1 VSDQTDRGLHDQD
14 PLASF
19 RSRFVI
25 DDELIYLDG
34 NSLGRLPKATI
45 DALRA
50 VVEGEWGHELVLG
63 WDHWIDMGQE
73 IGNKLATIV
82 GASEGEVALCD
93 QTSVNLFKVAHAAL
107 GASGRSNVVTD
118 RGNFPS
124 DRYVLEAI
132 ANSQGGELILVPE
145 DPTLDQLA
153 EAVDDSVGV
162 VSLSH
167 VAYRSGAMLDGA
179 AVTSLVHGAGA
190 LMVWDLSH
198 SVGSVPIALN
208 GWSADFAVGCTYK
221 YLNGGP
227 GAPAFLYVRSDLVPK
242 VEQPIRGWFS
252 HTDQFAMAPDYEPS
266 PSIRRFVVGTPP
278 ILSLV
283 AAEVGIDLT
292 IEAGIDAI
300 RRRSIAL
307 TSAFAE
313 RIRTIQAHGFT
324 MVTPA
329 DPGQRGSHISVRHND
344 AFRISQALRSRNVVP
359 DFRAPDLIRFGFAPL
374 YTTFAEVDD
383 AIDILEDIMSSG
395 SYENFPESRTG
406 VT

>member
-1 VSDQTDRGLHDQD
+1 MSDEPDRDPDVQD
-14 PLASF
+14 PLTSF

-45 DALRA
+45 DAVRS

-73 IGNKLATIV
+73 VGNRLATIV

-107 GASGRSNVVTD
+107 AASGRNNVVTD

-132 ANSQGGELILVPE
+132 ANSRGGKLIFVPE

-179 AVTSLVHGAGA
+179 DVTGLVHRGGA

-198 SVGSVPIALN
+198 SVGSVPVALN
-208 GWSADFAVGCTYK
+208 EWAADFAVGCTYK

-227 GAPAFLYVRSDLVPK
+227 GAPAFLYVRADLVAA
-242 VEQPIRGWFS
+242 VEQPIPGWFS

-283 AAEVGIDLT
+283 AAKVGIDLT

-300 RRRSIAL
+300 RRRGIAL

-313 RIRTIQAHGFT
+313 RIDTMHAHGFT

-329 DPGQRGSHISVRHND
+329 DPSRRGSHISVRHND
-344 AFRISQALRSRNVVP
+344 AYRISQALRTRNVIP

-374 YTTFAEVDD
+374 YTTFAEVDT
-383 AIDILEDIMSSG
+383 ALDILEDIMNTG
-395 SYENFPESRTG
+395 SYKNFPRGRTG